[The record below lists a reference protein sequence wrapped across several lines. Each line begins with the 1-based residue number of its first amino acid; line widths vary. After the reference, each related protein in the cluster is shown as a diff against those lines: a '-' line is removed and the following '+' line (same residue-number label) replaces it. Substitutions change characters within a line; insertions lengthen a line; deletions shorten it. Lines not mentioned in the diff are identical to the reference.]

1 MSRQVI
7 QVSGIRKT
15 YGKTVAVDEISFDVS
30 DGEIFGLIGPN
41 GAGKTTTMEC
51 VEGIRTP
58 DRGSIAVLGLD
69 PFRDVYELQERIGVQ
84 LQQAQLQ
91 KRIKV
96 WEAVQLW
103 ASLYRKKPAVG
114 DQLLDQLGLADKRN
128 AWFMT
133 LSGGQKQRLF
143 IALALINDPEV
154 VFLDELTTGL
164 DPQAR
169 RAIWELVRGIRE
181 RGKTVFLTTH
191 LMEEAERLCD
201 RVAIIEHGRIIDIDS
216 PQRLVDRHCP
226 ERSVT
231 LATEDPH
238 AAGCLAKIPRVQSVR
253 QQESRFTI
261 RGTGDGFV
269 TAVIQCLSQNG
280 ITVTEFRTELPNL
293 EDVFLKLTGHS
304 IRD

>member
-1 MSRQVI
+1 MSSGSVI
-7 QVSGIRKT
+7 QVSSIRKT
-15 YGKTVAVDEISFDVS
+15 YGKIVAVEDVSFDVM

-51 VEGIRTP
+51 VEGIRRP
-58 DRGSIAVLGLD
+58 SSGSITVLGLD
-69 PFRDVYELQERIGVQ
+69 PVRDVYELQERIGVQ

-96 WEAVQLW
+96 WEAMHLW
-103 ASLYRKKPAVG
+103 ASIYRRTSATA

-169 RAIWELVRGIRE
+169 RKIWELVRGIRD

-201 RVAIIEHGRIIDIDS
+201 RVAIIEHGRLIEMGT
-216 PQRLVDRHCP
+216 PQELVRRHCP
-226 ERSVT
+226 ERTVVYTSEGVT
-231 LATEDPH
+231 QTL
-238 AAGCLAKIPRVQSVR
+238 
-253 QQESRFTI
+253 
-261 RGTGDGFV
+261 RGEGDEFV
-269 TAVIQCLSQNG
+269 TGVINRIARDG
-280 ITVTEFRTELPNL
+280 IQISDFRTEMPTL
-293 EDVFLKLTGHS
+293 EDVFLKLTGHTV
-304 IRD
+304 R

>member
-1 MSRQVI
+1 
-7 QVSGIRKT
+7 VSGVRKT
-15 YGKTVAVDEISFDVS
+15 YGRTIAVDEVSFHVAE
-30 DGEIFGLIGPN
+30 GEIFGLIGPN

-51 VEGIRTP
+51 VEGLRSP
-58 DRGSIAVLGLD
+58 DRGTISVLGLD
-69 PFRDVYELQERIGVQ
+69 PVRDVYKLQKRVGVQ
-84 LQQAQLQ
+84 LQEAQLQ

-96 WEAVQLW
+96 WEAVYLW
-103 ASLYRKKPAVG
+103 ASLYRKQAADG
-114 DQLLDQLGLADKRN
+114 ERLLEQLGLADKRH

-143 IALALINDPEV
+143 VALALINDPEL

-169 RAIWELVRGIRE
+169 RAIWDLVRDIRR

-201 RVAIIEHGRIIDIDS
+201 RVAIIEHGRIIDIDT
-216 PQRLVDRHCP
+216 PDGLVNRHCP
-226 ERSVT
+226 ERTVV
-231 LATEDPH
+231 LATEDP
-238 AAGCLAKIPRVQSVR
+238 LAEERFRSIPRVETVIR
-253 QQESRFTI
+253 QGGRFTI
-261 RGTGDGFV
+261 RGRGDDLV
-269 TAVIQCLSQNG
+269 TNVIHCLSENG
-280 ITVTEFRTELPNL
+280 IRVTDFRTVLPTL